1 MAISENELLR
11 KLRGRI
17 GDLII
22 YQSKGK
28 TCVRRMPEQVTLNPV
43 MLDQQERYAGV
54 AVLYQ
59 ALKAVGLH
67 EIWRR
72 AMVEEAMSGYNW
84 FVKCNCPAFTKEGCV
99 GDFGKVFLS
108 CGDLPLPDGLRLVQ
122 GEGNEL
128 ALEWEDGAP
137 YPGASEDDRLVVALM
152 RDGRSLEVKVQEGE
166 DWLRERQRVVIRL
179 PTEWKD
185 YRHLFCFFCS
195 AAGDRYSWS
204 RYFLIT

>member
-28 TCVRRMPEQVTLNPV
+28 TCVRRMREQVTLNPV

-54 AVLYQ
+54 AVFYQ

-137 YPGASEDDRLVVALM
+137 YPGASEDDRLVDALM

-195 AAGDRYSWS
+195 ATGDRYSWS

>member
-1 MAISENELLR
+1 MAIIENELLR

-43 MLDQQERYAGV
+43 MLEQQERYAGV

-72 AMVEEAMSGYNW
+72 AVEEEAMSGYNW

-108 CGDLPLPDGLRLVQ
+108 CGNLPLPDGLRLVD
-122 GEGNEL
+122 GEEG
-128 ALEWEDGAP
+128 AWVLEWEDGAF
-137 YPGASEDDRLVVALM
+137 YPGASGDDRLVVALM
-152 RDGRSLEVKVQEGE
+152 RDGGSLGVKVLEGE
-166 DWLRERQRVVIRL
+166 DWLRAQCRVVIRL
-179 PTEWKD
+179 PTGWEA
-185 YRHLFCFFCS
+185 YHHLFCFFQS
-195 AAGDRYSWS
+195 ATGDRFSWS

>member
-59 ALKAVGLH
+59 ALKVVGLH

-72 AMVEEAMSGYNW
+72 AMEEEAMSGYNW

-99 GDFGKVFLS
+99 GDFEKVFLS

-137 YPGASEDDRLVVALM
+137 YPGALEDDRLVVALM
-152 RDGRSLEVKVQEGE
+152 RDGRSLEVKVLEGE

-195 AAGDRYSWS
+195 AAGDRDSWS
-204 RYFLIT
+204 RYFLVT